1 VHLYIKSLK
10 FKIVFLLIIILFAA
24 FLSSASAQF
33 PRLTVKA
40 GDTTA
45 YMEQQ
50 NVCLAIYMQNW
61 DDTVA
66 AFMLTLTTSHPDVI
80 DFQVGS
86 FDTSG
91 TLISGWQYVGT
102 STGSGND
109 LIIAAMANMIPPPYQ
124 QGIGY
129 PQMGDIP
136 LIKVLADINPLP
148 DTMTTQAVDIIIKNN
163 IYDFNFS
170 DEVGNTIGLGYGDTV
185 FDTSWYICT
194 DWTYEP
200 PMDSFCLNWEMA
212 GGPPAD
218 SIAIDT
224 SLTPFLDTSQ
234 VRIWNGSI
242 LLRSNCEIMGDVD
255 GNHLFNLLD
264 ITFLIS
270 YLYMDGPTPPCL
282 AQADVNCSC
291 SINLMDITCMI
302 SSLYEITGW
311 PCTFCTFEEW
321 EANCGEQ

>member
-1 VHLYIKSLK
+1 MRLYIKSLK
-10 FKIVFLLIIILFAA
+10 FKTAFLLIIILFVV

-33 PRLTVKA
+33 ARLIVKA

-45 YMEQQ
+45 YVEQQ
-50 NVCLAIYMQNW
+50 NVYLPIYMQNW

-80 DFQVGS
+80 DFHIGS

-91 TLISGWQYVGT
+91 TLISGWQYVST
-102 STGSGND
+102 SSDNGND
-109 LIIAAMANMIPPPYQ
+109 LIVAAMANMIPPPHQ

-129 PQMGDIP
+129 PQVGDIP
-136 LIKVLADINPLP
+136 LIKVLADINLLP
-148 DTMTTQAVDIIIKNN
+148 DTMTTQTVEIIIKDN

-170 DEVGNTIGLGYGDTV
+170 DEAGNTIGLGYGDTI

-200 PMDSFCLNWEMA
+200 PMDSFCLNWEMV

-224 SLTPFLDTSQ
+224 NLTPFLDTSL
-234 VRIWNGSI
+234 VHIWNGSI
-242 LLRSNCEIMGDVD
+242 ILRSNCELMGDVD
-255 GNHLFNLLD
+255 GNGIFNLLD

-270 YLYMDGPTPPCL
+270 YLYMDGPTPPRL
-282 AQADVNCSC
+282 TQADVNCSC
-291 SINLMDITCMI
+291 NIDLMDITCMI
-302 SSLYEITGW
+302 SSLYPIGW
-311 PCTFCTFEEW
+311 TCTFCTCEEW
-321 EANCGEQ
+321 EANCGEK